1 MKLNMMQKEL
11 QILIPLGE
19 EQPPEVNPS
28 PHQRDVYVKCERIL
42 SAADIVQSKL
52 KN

>member
-1 MKLNMMQKEL
+1 MGKKSQRYERNE
-11 QILIPLGE
+11 
-19 EQPPEVNPS
+19 PPEVNPS
-28 PHQRDVYVKCERIL
+28 PHQRDVNVKRERIL